1 MQYRSPVGLGP
12 SLKTWPRWASQTL
25 HRTSVRFMKKLES
38 VFVSTLL
45 SEMGAVKLGHPV
57 PDSNLALELN
67 RSLPQQTHL

>member
-1 MQYRSPVGLGP
+1 
-12 SLKTWPRWASQTL
+12 
-25 HRTSVRFMKKLES
+25 MKKLES